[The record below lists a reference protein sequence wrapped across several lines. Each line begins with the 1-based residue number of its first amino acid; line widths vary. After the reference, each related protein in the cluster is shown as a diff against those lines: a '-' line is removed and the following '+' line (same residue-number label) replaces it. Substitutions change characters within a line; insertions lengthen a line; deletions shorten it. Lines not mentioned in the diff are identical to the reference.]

1 MKEKLKINVTKP
13 QYVQVSDITYAQV
26 DSWYDHCR
34 RDLKLD
40 LIYPE
45 DMSDKRYP
53 CIVWICGGGW
63 IRMDKSAHLSYL
75 STLAHQGFVVCSVE
89 YRTSNEGCYP
99 MQIEDVKAAI
109 RYLKAHADRYRIDK
123 EHFGA
128 MPTAG
133 LSLGEYGALIASGA
147 MTMADAFAV
156 VRKRGIYMQEAVPTG
171 GAMTA
176 VLGLDPQVI
185 EDICKK
191 TADET
196 NSVVSVANYNC
207 PGQIVI
213 TGEKA
218 AVDAAAAA
226 CSEAGAKRCVPL
238 KVSGPFHSAMLKG
251 AGEKLADALESVEI
265 HDIKVPYITNVTADY
280 VKSPADV
287 KDYLTKQVSSSVRW
301 QQTIER
307 LIADGA
313 DEFVEIGPGR
323 SLSGFMRKIN
333 RDVKVV
339 NIDKL
344 EDFEKYVNR

>member
-1 MKEKLKINVTKP
+1 MSKIAFIFPGQGAQTTGMGQDFYQETETGRGMFEKASEILGFSMTDLCFDPAQTDRLNITEYTQPAMVTASLAMMR
-13 QYVQVSDITYAQV
+13 VFMERT
-26 DSWYDHCR
+26 
-34 RDLKLD
+34 
-40 LIYPE
+40 
-45 DMSDKRYP
+45 
-53 CIVWICGGGW
+53 G
-63 IRMDKSAHLSYL
+63 IR
-75 STLAHQGFVVCSVE
+75 
-89 YRTSNEGCYP
+89 P
-99 MQIEDVKAAI
+99 DVA
-109 RYLKAHADRYRIDK
+109 
-123 EHFGA
+123 
-128 MPTAG
+128 AG
-133 LSLGEYGALIASGA
+133 LSLGEYPAMAAAGVMSDEDAIRTVRQRGILMQGEVPVGQGA
-147 MTMADAFAV
+147 MS
-156 VRKRGIYMQEAVPTG
+156 
-171 GAMTA
+171 A
-176 VLGLDPQVI
+176 VLAMDAEKIEEVI
-185 EDICKK
+185 APIEGVQI
-191 TADET
+191 
-196 NSVVSVANYNC
+196 ANYNC